1 MINPQRRVT
10 KQNVIAQRCINF
22 MYVKKSYKQKINELD
37 LIWCLDEVG
46 IYEGAVEKNTQILN
60 YIGDHEVKM
69 KDVQNYTLILI
80 KKSFRKTR
88 IAVILKNIK
97 RKLFQNVC

>member
-1 MINPQRRVT
+1 
-10 KQNVIAQRCINF
+10 
-22 MYVKKSYKQKINELD
+22 MYVKKSYKQKINELA

-80 KKSFRKTR
+80 KKTIQENSDSSHTK
-88 IAVILKNIK
+88 KY
-97 RKLFQNVC
+97 